1 MLRRFIFVS
10 GLIAAT
16 ALGFAG
22 RASAENVKVEFTSN
36 VSGTCSIGNP
46 AVTDG
51 SEVFS
56 GALTYDDTTKSFTA
70 SAPVEIDVACDG
82 GNLSVTVN
90 QSQGATNVATMEA
103 TVTPGSGTPIVA
115 TGTTSGSGFI
125 PATTNKLLVNMNAAF
140 APTDT
145 PTADAYKF
153 DVVLT
158 ATP

>member
-22 RASAENVKVEFTSN
+22 RASAESVTVEFTSN

-46 AVTDG
+46 AVTDD
-51 SEVFS
+51 SEVFP
-56 GALTYDDTTKSFTA
+56 GVLTYNDTTKSFSA
-70 SAPVEIDVACDG
+70 STPVEIDVACDG
-82 GNLSVTVN
+82 GNLNVAVS
-90 QSQGATNVATMEA
+90 QSAGTTNVATMEA

-115 TGTTSGSGFI
+115 TNTTPGFGFI
-125 PATTNKLLVNMNAAF
+125 PATTNKLSVAMNAAF
-140 APTDT
+140 ALTDT
-145 PTADAYKF
+145 PIADAYKF